1 MTLSIK
7 DPETDRLARKL
18 AELSGQNITEAV
30 RAALEA
36 EIARRER
43 EANKKAKAEKIR
55 EILRRFPRD
64 EFAGLTSA
72 DHDFLYGEDGLPE

>member
-30 RAALEA
+30 REALEA
-36 EIARRER
+36 EISRRER
-43 EANKKAKAEKIR
+43 EAGKQVRAEK
-55 EILRRFPRD
+55 LRDIVARFPRED
-64 EFAGLTSA
+64 FKGMTSA
-72 DHDFLYGEDGLPE
+72 DHDFLYGDDGLPE

>member
-18 AELSGQNITEAV
+18 AALSGQKITDAV

-43 EANKKAKAEKIR
+43 EAEKAVRAQKLR
-55 EILRRFPRD
+55 EIVARFPREAFD
-64 EFAGLTSA
+64 DISSA
-72 DHDFLYGEDGLPE
+72 DHDFLYGDDGLPA